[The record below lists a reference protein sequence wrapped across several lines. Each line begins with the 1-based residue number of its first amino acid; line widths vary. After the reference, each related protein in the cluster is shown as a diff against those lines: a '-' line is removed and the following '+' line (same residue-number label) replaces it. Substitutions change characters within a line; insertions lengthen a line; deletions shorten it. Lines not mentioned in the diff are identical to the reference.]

1 MQSEVYPRVCGGT
14 LMLLDEVA
22 QWPGLSPRVRGNRPD
37 HSDITLDMR
46 SIPACAGEPA
56 FIYHACA
63 DIRVYPRVCGGTS
76 TVITTVSV
84 TKGLSPRVRGNPN
97 SSAFSHCRNGSIPA
111 CAGEPVLSCS
121 ESHGGLSPR
130 VRGNQVECR
139 PDSGT
144 LGSIPACAGEPFRR
158 GDDHYVLKVYPRVC
172 GGTKSDISGVRYW
185 TGLSPR
191 VRGNQIRHIR
201 RAILDRSIPACA
213 GEPSPDPP

>member
-111 CAGEPVLSCS
+111 CAGEPVLSCPVVKVM
-121 ESHGGLSPR
+121 EVYPRVCGGTRLNAVPTVALWGLSPR
-130 VRGNQVECR
+130 VRGN
-139 PDSGT
+139 PF
-144 LGSIPACAGEPFRR
+144 AGETIITF
-158 GDDHYVLKVYPRVC
+158 
-172 GGTKSDISGVRYW
+172 
-185 TGLSPR
+185 
-191 VRGNQIRHIR
+191 
-201 RAILDRSIPACA
+201 
-213 GEPSPDPP
+213 